1 MKNLELRIF
10 RFDKQK
16 DYEAYYKPYVYNNYE
31 NFATLYDLLL
41 QVQMMIF
48 ILILKKMIKAIS

>member
-31 NFATLYDLLL
+31 NFATLMIYFCKCK
-41 QVQMMIF
+41 MMIF

>member
-16 DYEAYYKPYVYNNYE
+16 DYEAYYKPYV
-31 NFATLYDLLL
+31 
-41 QVQMMIF
+41 
-48 ILILKKMIKAIS
+48 

>member
-16 DYEAYYKPYVYNNYE
+16 DYEAYYKPYVYN
-31 NFATLYDLLL
+31 
-41 QVQMMIF
+41 
-48 ILILKKMIKAIS
+48 

>member
-41 QVQMMIF
+41 QVQNDDIYF
-48 ILILKKMIKAIS
+48 DFEKNDK

>member
-31 NFATLYDLLL
+31 KFCHSL
-41 QVQMMIF
+41 
-48 ILILKKMIKAIS
+48 